1 MRAVQQV
8 SIQMVVI
15 AIMQS
20 VLDAAL
26 WLSKLPDLA
35 QLKTLFSKA
44 NTHANTIILLWAFH
58 HYLDERITL
67 YTMSPLS
74 LNIEAIPITR
84 ATRTANR

>member
-8 SIQMVVI
+8 SIQIVVI

-26 WLSKLPDLA
+26 WLSKLPDLP

-67 YTMSPLS
+67 
-74 LNIEAIPITR
+74 
-84 ATRTANR
+84 